1 LSRPAAAA
9 RFIAGLIAACL
20 LQGCARQ
27 AAGLPAGPESQADA
41 ASAGIVNV
49 CNWTDYIDPSVIVD
63 FERETGIKVNYD
75 TIDSNVVLETKLLA
89 GNTGYDVVV
98 PTGFFLQRQI
108 GVGVYRKL
116 DRSQLPNFRNLDP
129 DLLQRLQAND
139 PGNQYAAI
147 YFWGTQGL
155 GYNPVKIA
163 AAMPD
168 APLDSFAM
176 LYDPAVVSRFKD
188 CGVSILDAPDEV
200 LETVLLYL
208 GRDPNSESLDDL
220 RAAEKVLMSVR
231 PYLRYI
237 HSSRYLADL
246 ASGELCLAMLWSGD
260 YALAGARARE
270 MHSGVTIRYILPR
283 EGSMIFIDALAIP
296 ADAPHPRNAH
306 RFIDFLM
313 RADVS
318 AKNAAAVHYATSN
331 AAAMALIPPEQA
343 ADHALYPGPQER
355 ARLHAPTPHSLHFSR
370 ALTRMWT
377 RFKTGQ

>member
-1 LSRPAAAA
+1 M
-9 RFIAGLIAACL
+9 
-20 LQGCARQ
+20 
-27 AAGLPAGPESQADA
+27 
-41 ASAGIVNV
+41 
-49 CNWTDYIDPSVIVD
+49 IDD
-63 FERETGIKVNYD
+63 FQHQTGIRVNYD

-89 GNTGYDVVV
+89 GNAGYDVVV

-108 GVGVYRKL
+108 GVGVYQKL
-116 DRSQLPNFRNLDP
+116 DRSLLPNFHNLDP
-129 DLLQRLQAND
+129 DLLQRLQVND

-147 YFWGTQGL
+147 YFWGSQGI
-155 GYNPVKIA
+155 GYNPAKIA

-176 LYDPAVVSRFKD
+176 LYDPRVVSHFRD

-200 LETVLLYL
+200 VETVLLYL

-220 RAAEKVLMSVR
+220 RAAEKVLMSIR

-237 HSSRYLADL
+237 HSSRYIADL
-246 ASGELCLAMLWSGD
+246 ASGDICMAMLWSGD
-260 YALAGARARE
+260 YGLAGARARE
-270 MHSGVTIRYILPR
+270 VHSGATIRYILPK
-283 EGSMIFIDALAIP
+283 EGSMMFIDALAIP

-313 RADVS
+313 RPDIA
-318 AKNAAAVHYATSN
+318 ARNAAAVHYATSVVP
-331 AAAMALIPPEQA
+331 ARQLIPAEQS
-343 ADHALYPGPQER
+343 ADPALYPGAEER
-355 ARLHAPTPHSLHFSR
+355 SRLHATKPHSLHFSR

>member
-1 LSRPAAAA
+1 MLTGAM
-9 RFIAGLIAACL
+9 LT
-20 LQGCARQ
+20 GCARRAPDGGT
-27 AAGLPAGPESQADA
+27 AAPAGSTGDA
-41 ASAGIVNV
+41 NVVNV
-49 CNWTDYIDPSVIVD
+49 DNWTDYIDPSVIAD

-75 TIDSNVVLETKLLA
+75 TFDSNVVLETKLLA

-98 PTGFFLQRQI
+98 PTAFFLQRQI
-108 GVGVYRKL
+108 GVGVYQKL
-116 DRSQLPNFRNLDP
+116 DRSLLPNYRNLDP

-147 YFWGTQGL
+147 YFWGTEGI
-155 GYNPVKIA
+155 GYNADKIA

-176 LYDPAVVSRFKD
+176 LYDPDVVRHFKD
-188 CGVSILDAPDEV
+188 CGVAILDAPDEV
-200 LETVLLYL
+200 LATVLLYL

-220 RAAEKVLMSVR
+220 RAAERVLTSIR

-246 ASGELCLAMLWSGD
+246 ASGEICLALLWSGD

-270 MHSGVTIRYILPR
+270 LHTGARIRYILPR
-283 EGSMIFIDALAIP
+283 EGSVLFIDALAIP

-306 RFIDFLM
+306 RFIDFLL
-313 RADVS
+313 RPDV
-318 AKNAAAVHYATSN
+318 AARNAAAVHYPTSN

-343 ADHALYPGPQER
+343 QDRALYPDATER
-355 ARLHAPTPHSLHFSR
+355 ARLHATVPHSLHFAR

-377 RFKTGQ
+377 RIKTGQ